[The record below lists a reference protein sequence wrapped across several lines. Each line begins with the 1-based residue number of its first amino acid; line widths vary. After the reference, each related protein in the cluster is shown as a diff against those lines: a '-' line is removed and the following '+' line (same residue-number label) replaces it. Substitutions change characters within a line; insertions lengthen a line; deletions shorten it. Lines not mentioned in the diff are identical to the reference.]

1 MKEAQDLRAGNT
13 VKINNEL
20 FLITHYDYH
29 KSGRNDSVV
38 KYKLKNL
45 RTGAP
50 SDAIYRASDKLDQI
64 VLDKRP
70 MQYLYKSNDTYV
82 FMEQENYE
90 QIEMTVDDLGDA
102 TYFLKEEMEIEV
114 QMYDSKPVG
123 VELPINVEL
132 KITFTEPGNKG
143 DSSGRVLKPAKL
155 ETGYEVQVPLFCNE
169 GDIIRIDTR
178 TGEYA
183 KRV

>member
-1 MKEAQDLRAGNT
+1 MD
-13 VKINNEL
+13 
-20 FLITHYDYH
+20 
-29 KSGRNDSVV
+29 
-38 KYKLKNL
+38 
-45 RTGAP
+45 
-50 SDAIYRASDKLDQI
+50 
-64 VLDKRP
+64 
-70 MQYLYKSNDTYV
+70 
-82 FMEQENYE
+82 QENYE